1 MSVKAWKE
9 KNIGEWESEY
19 AQWGSEERLLLTAIT
34 AKDALK
40 RALALATA
48 PKPENIKTEAA
59 ISAAKSAIAMLNEIR
74 DHQQEMKP

>member
-1 MSVKAWKE
+1 MTGK
-9 KNIGEWESEY
+9 Y

-40 RALALATA
+40 RALALASA
-48 PKPENIKTEAA
+48 HPEDINTEAA
-59 ISAAKSAIAMLNEIR
+59 ISAAKSAINMLNEIR

>member
-1 MSVKAWKE
+1 MTGK
-9 KNIGEWESEY
+9 Y
-19 AQWGSEERLLLTAIT
+19 AQWGSEERLILTAIT

-40 RALALATA
+40 RALALTNATH
-48 PKPENIKTEAA
+48 PERINTEAA

>member
-1 MSVKAWKE
+1 MTGK
-9 KNIGEWESEY
+9 Y

-40 RALALATA
+40 RALALTTA

-74 DHQQEMKP
+74 DHQQEMNP

>member
-1 MSVKAWKE
+1 MTGK
-9 KNIGEWESEY
+9 Y
-19 AQWGSEERLLLTAIT
+19 AQWGSEERLILTAIT

-40 RALALATA
+40 RALALTTA
-48 PKPENIKTEAA
+48 PKTENINTEAA

>member
-1 MSVKAWKE
+1 MTGK
-9 KNIGEWESEY
+9 Y

-40 RALALATA
+40 RALALTNATR
-48 PKPENIKTEAA
+48 PELINTEAA
-59 ISAAKSAIAMLNEIR
+59 INAAKSAIAMLNEIR

>member
-1 MSVKAWKE
+1 MTGK
-9 KNIGEWESEY
+9 Y

-40 RALALATA
+40 RALALTATTH
-48 PKPENIKTEAA
+48 PELINAEAA